1 MVKESEKLK
10 IKEIRKSL
18 KLTQQQLADSI
29 GVSKQYLSRVEN
41 GLTELSKE
49 KITLLCNNYGISLDW
64 LLSDFGQMF
73 IQDKEVQSKHFTSVE
88 DANEILLLINIYNL
102 YLTAV
107 YKIVKTKYPK
117 ATIEDKIQTAQI
129 LYMQDCISDKISYSK
144 LEELKK
150 RFEKETKNNEDFKV
164 KVLSTYYFVYVQN
177 KENSEK

>member
-1 MVKESEKLK
+1 MSKETEKLK
-10 IKEIRKSL
+10 IKEIRKTL

-64 LLSDFGQMF
+64 LLSDSGQMF
-73 IQDKEVQSKHFTSVE
+73 VQDAEFQSKHFTSVE

-102 YLTAV
+102 YLTTV
-107 YKIVKTKYPK
+107 YKIIKIKYPK

-144 LEELKK
+144 LEDLKK
-150 RFEKETKNNEDFKV
+150 KFEKDIKNNDDFKA
-164 KVLSTYYFVYVQN
+164 KVWGTYYFVYVQN
-177 KENSEK
+177 KGQL